1 MLWSEVSYTEKYMK
15 LLIMRHGEA
24 QLVADSDM
32 LRPLTKAGI
41 NQVKQTAAWLI
52 DNELIPKQ
60 GIDLAFVSPYLRT
73 RQTFAALNEILP
85 INDVEY
91 SQDILPCSVTSI
103 AHDYLDTKLSF
114 LEHPEC
120 VLMVSHMPFVSYFVD
135 IVCKQHISPLFA
147 TASVVVIEYDLKR
160 SQGKL
165 ITHFQGI

>member
-1 MLWSEVSYTEKYMK
+1 MLWLEVSHTEKYMK

-32 LRPLTKAGI
+32 QRPLTNAGI

-52 DNELIPKQ
+52 DNEIIPKQ
-60 GIDLAFVSPYLRT
+60 GIDFAFVSPYLRT
-73 RQTFAALNEILP
+73 RQTFAVLNEILP

-114 LEHPEC
+114 LGQPEC

-135 IVCKQHISPLFA
+135 IVCKQQISPLFA

>member
-1 MLWSEVSYTEKYMK
+1 MSHTEKYMK

-24 QLVADSDM
+24 QLVAESDM
-32 LRPLTKAGI
+32 QRSLTKAGI
-41 NQVKQTAAWLI
+41 KQVQQSAAWLL
-52 DNELIPKQ
+52 DNDLIPKQ
-60 GIDLAFVSPYLRT
+60 GIDFAFVSPFLRT
-73 RQTFAALNEILP
+73 RQTFAQLSEILT

-91 SQDILPCSVTSI
+91 SQDILPSSVTSI

-114 LEHPEC
+114 LEQPEC
-120 VLMVSHMPFVSYFVD
+120 VMMVSHMPFVSYFVD
-135 IVCKQHISPLFA
+135 IICKQHISPLFA

>member
-1 MLWSEVSYTEKYMK
+1 MLWLEVSHTEKYMK

-32 LRPLTKAGI
+32 QRPLTNAGI

-52 DNELIPKQ
+52 DNEIIPKQ
-60 GIDLAFVSPYLRT
+60 GIDFAFVSPYLRT
-73 RQTFAALNEILP
+73 RQTFAVLNEILP

-114 LEHPEC
+114 LGQPEC